1 MLESQGPTLQIH
13 EVEFDEGLDIHFK
26 SCTMQTWLV
35 DIGGEAEPCHVMDSK
50 KVFHVGKEE
59 DGWLILDEQSSHI
72 VLNKGK

>member
-1 MLESQGPTLQIH
+1 
-13 EVEFDEGLDIHFK
+13 
-26 SCTMQTWLV
+26 V